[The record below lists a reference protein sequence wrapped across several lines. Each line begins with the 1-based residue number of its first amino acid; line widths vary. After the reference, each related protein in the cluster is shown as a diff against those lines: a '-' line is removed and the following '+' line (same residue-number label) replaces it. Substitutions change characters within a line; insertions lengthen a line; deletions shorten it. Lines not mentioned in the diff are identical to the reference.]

1 MWLSRELSG
10 LKFDGVPLIRNFEAL
25 KRLDDERTPIYKFLA
40 DIQVEVTDNV
50 EKTVSEI
57 IRIMNIKP
65 TESIL

>member
-1 MWLSRELSG
+1 M
-10 LKFDGVPLIRNFEAL
+10 KFDGVPLIRNFEAL

-57 IRIMNIKP
+57 ISIMNIKP